1 MSYEYKYFKMALE
14 AIDPGCLSLIGYDD
28 FLPVRSS
35 EDICSHFKN
44 EEQLIVKAL
53 GYLDDIANCEISP
66 ALLAGADLEV
76 IANVKRLVAES
87 SKVDREDFI
96 ALLKEDWAARHVSC
110 EA

>member
-14 AIDPGCLSLIGYDD
+14 AIDPGCPSLIGYDD
-28 FLPVRSS
+28 FLPVRSP
-35 EDICSHFKN
+35 EDICCHFKN
-44 EEQLIVKAL
+44 EEELIVKAL
-53 GYLDDIANCEISP
+53 SYLDDITNCKICPE
-66 ALLAGADLEV
+66 LLAGADHEV

-87 SKVDREDFI
+87 SQVDREDFV